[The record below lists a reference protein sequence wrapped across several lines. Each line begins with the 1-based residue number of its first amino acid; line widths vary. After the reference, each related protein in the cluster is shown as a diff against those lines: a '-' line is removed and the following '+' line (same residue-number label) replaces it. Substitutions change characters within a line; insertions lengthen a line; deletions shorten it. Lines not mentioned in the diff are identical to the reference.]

1 MNRKVKNLIIIL
13 FIILFIIT
21 GIFFV
26 YQNKSMI
33 KYKIISILNP
43 PSEINENIENEDTN
57 YSEPVIST
65 LTGIKWSWER
75 ITTSENEIIFP
86 RTHDAF
92 TITFTEDGEIDGTT
106 DCNNFSSTFTKNE
119 SNINFGPFMSTEMYC
134 KNSQEEI
141 FKKLLS
147 EVNNFS
153 VYEDSKLILN
163 SEKSSITFVNKDS
176 EENKRNWN
184 LIKEA
189 VANCNIKKGGQ
200 THSREVT
207 VKLKN
212 GEELKA
218 YSPKIDNIFDIVNDA
233 EEKCGKVILWT
244 E

>member
-1 MNRKVKNLIIIL
+1 MNRKEKNLIL
-13 FIILFIIT
+13 VLLIILFIIT
-21 GIFFV
+21 GLFFV
-26 YQNKSMI
+26 YENRRRI
-33 KYKIISILNP
+33 RYKIVSILNP
-43 PSEINENIENEDTN
+43 PSEINENVENEDTN
-57 YSEPVIST
+57 YNEPVIST

-75 ITTSENEIIFP
+75 IPTSENEIIFP
-86 RTHDAF
+86 RTHDIF
-92 TITFTEDGEIDGTT
+92 TITFTEDGELFGTT

-119 SNINFGPFMSTEMYC
+119 NSINFSPFMSTEMYC

-141 FKKLLS
+141 FKKILS
-147 EVNNFS
+147 EINNFS
-153 VYEDSKLILN
+153 LYNDSKLILN

-207 VKLKN
+207 VRLKN